1 MGGFLSAC
9 YPFASMKFGA
19 HVSIAGGIQNAPL
32 NAAKIG
38 CEVFQMFSRSPQ
50 GGPAPV
56 LTPAIVK
63 EFRLNCKEHH
73 LSQWVIHSPYYI
85 NFASGDERI
94 RKSSIRVIREELDR
108 GTLIDAAYVMFHP
121 GSARDVGEKEAMKH
135 CIDGIRKVYDGYN
148 GTTKLL
154 IEMSAGAG
162 MVIGDTFEE
171 LAELLA
177 GVDQPELGI
186 CFDTAHAFASGYD
199 LRTKKAVEQTFE
211 TFDQLIGLSRLKMS
225 HCNDSKIE
233 LGGHKDRHE
242 HLGDGYI
249 GLKGFEAI
257 VKYAK
262 FNADF
267 TLILETEPEGVAK
280 DLQLLQKLRSA
291 SRH

>member
-1 MGGFLSAC
+1 
-9 YPFASMKFGA
+9 MKFGA

-56 LTPAIVK
+56 LTSAIVK
-63 EFRLNCKEHH
+63 EFRLNCEEHH

-121 GSARDVGEKEAMKH
+121 GSARDVGEKEAMKY